1 MKTLGPNGERE
12 IDIGEFI
19 VDAYTTALQP
29 GELITE
35 VTVPVASRRTGGA
48 YIALKRCAPVYAT
61 ASVAVQ
67 LTLDE
72 GQSCSEAR
80 VCLGVLG
87 LTARRVT
94 AAEDALRGQR
104 ITAREIG
111 RVRQAVMDIAEP
123 ASDMRGSADY
133 KRHAAGAL
141 AQMAVEAAVK
151 RALGDHVEV
160 SHLYA

>member
-1 MKTLGPNGERE
+1 
-12 IDIGEFI
+12 
-19 VDAYTTALQP
+19 
-29 GELITE
+29 
-35 VTVPVASRRTGGA
+35 
-48 YIALKRCAPVYAT
+48 
-61 ASVAVQ
+61 

-72 GQSCSEAR
+72 GESCSEAR

-87 LTARRVT
+87 LTARRVP
-94 AAEDALRGQR
+94 AAEDALRGQS